1 MTSYLIILKAN
12 LMFIRNW
19 FCYKLPLFCSRAN
32 CCKDFEVLSHPLN
45 LVNVLLNQSYNSF
58 RLASIEY

>member
-32 CCKDFEVLSHPLN
+32 CWKDFEVLLHPLN